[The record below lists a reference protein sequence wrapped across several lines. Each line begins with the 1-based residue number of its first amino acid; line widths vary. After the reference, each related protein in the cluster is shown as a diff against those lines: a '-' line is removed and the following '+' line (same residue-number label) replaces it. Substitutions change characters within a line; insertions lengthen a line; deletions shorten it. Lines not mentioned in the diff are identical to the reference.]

1 MIDVAKERIV
11 EAFRSVWR
19 SRRRDPSPMSAVGG
33 AKGHPASLLS
43 TFMSE
48 GSGDLLGTL
57 GLAARV
63 GSQPGHAHMP
73 FEHIS
78 PRYLSIAFDHVE
90 LISGGEAGTE
100 RLHGGLLD
108 MLIC

>member
-1 MIDVAKERIV
+1 
-11 EAFRSVWR
+11 
-19 SRRRDPSPMSAVGG
+19 MSAVGG
-33 AKGHPASLLS
+33 AKGPLLHPASLLS

-48 GSGDLLGTL
+48 GSGDLLRTL

-78 PRYLSIAFDHVE
+78 PRYLSMAFDHVE